1 MPAIFACCSYL
12 FELVVSNVSSTAVC
26 ESSSLKWHYSG
37 SPAVA
42 IGSQHSEW
50 SKTGVSSVAALENT
64 QTLWSPSCCVHQL
77 EKTVKNSRKL
87 SLAFRRSC
95 LPVRAL
101 TAKLAPCSLFSPLHS
116 LHFDYVGQSC
126 SSSHRSY
133 CWKSTHT
140 EQTQT
145 SKPAKTTNN
154 HKSNSWLLLV
164 HTVCSFFFFF
174 WNMIFIL
181 LV

>member
-50 SKTGVSSVAALENT
+50 SKITGVSPVAALENT
-64 QTLWSPSCCVHQL
+64 QTLWSTSCCVHQFAGKKQW
-77 EKTVKNSRKL
+77 KTWQRTVISIQTLL
-87 SLAFRRSC
+87 SAW

-101 TAKLAPCSLFSPLHS
+101 TAKLAPCSLLSPLHS
-116 LHFDYVGQSC
+116 LHFDYVWAKLFIE
-126 SSSHRSY
+126 SSIVLLEKH
-133 CWKSTHT
+133 THT
-140 EQTQT
+140 KQTQAN
-145 SKPAKTTNN
+145 KQAKTTNN

-174 WNMIFIL
+174 
-181 LV
+181 